1 MYFFIAI
8 VFIAGT
14 GFVVYAIGEFISSR
28 EQKRIAE
35 RKKLLEDELSQKQQ
49 RREREKIRKRLELIE
64 KKRAEQRRKEE
75 EQRRKEELIIRK
87 RKLEEE
93 RKTARQL
100 ALAKKKAKELLESK
114 WKSNWRDFKETLE
127 RENIKSIY
135 HFTDY
140 QNIESIKKHGGLY
153 SWKLCENKNIPIAM
167 PGGSFTSRSLDSYH
181 NLEDYVRLCF
191 SRNHPMMYVAINEG
205 RITNPAIL
213 EIDPEVVYWKQTRF
227 SDMNATKN
235 GHRQGSTIDDFKR
248 IKFDVVKQINHFNLS
263 DEDKPFYQ
271 AEVMVKSFIPL
282 KYIKNIQ

>member
-1 MYFFIAI
+1 MYFIIAI
-8 VFIAGT
+8 AFLAGI
-14 GFVVYAIGEFISSR
+14 GFLVYATGEFISSR

-49 RREREKIRKRLELIE
+49 LREREKIRKQLELNE
-64 KKRAEQRRKEE
+64 RKRAEQRRKEE
-75 EQRRKEELIIRK
+75 EQRQREELIIRE
-87 RKLEEE
+87 RKLEEEE
-93 RKTARQL
+93 RKTARRL
-100 ALAKKKAKELLESK
+100 TEAKNKARELLGSK
-114 WKSNWRDFKETLE
+114 WKSNWRDFEEILK
-127 RENIKSIY
+127 RENIRSIY

-153 SWKLCENKNIPIAM
+153 SWKSCENKNISIAM

-191 SRNHPMMYVAINEG
+191 SKNHPMMYVAINEG
-205 RITNPAIL
+205 RITNPVIL

-282 KYIKNIQ
+282 KYIKNI